1 MLNSQTSQSSQDAQD
16 VLHLFFLKKRLKAK
30 FKREK
35 KVAFIEHLKMANIY
49 WAFTSWQALY

>member
-16 VLHLFFLKKRLKAK
+16 ALHLFFLKKRLRAK

-49 WAFTSWQALY
+49 